1 MKNILKVMFSVF
13 MAAIVFTCI
22 SAFTDTKVQT
32 TKTLSFITKNN
43 TDFTL
48 PTVNPVSVMLKK
60 PVVEIVSI
68 DTINIQPVTITAI
81 RVDKKPLDKL
91 LRSIKRDPKLYTTQS
106 NTIIHTMVTMP
117 KLAPLMP
124 IQAYVTL
131 MTPLPPILVLKV

>member
-13 MAAIVFTCI
+13 MAAIVFICI
-22 SAFTDTKVQT
+22 SAFTDTKIQT

-60 PVVEIVSI
+60 PVVEVVSI
-68 DTINIQPVTITAI
+68 DTIDIQPVTITAI

-91 LRSIKRDPKLYTTQS
+91 LRLVKRDPKLYTTQS

-124 IQAYVTL
+124 IQAHVTL